1 MKKHNDKN
9 ANTSPGEDMMKATA
23 DPRLKSVVTLIE
35 TQLSPVKEVLA
46 DFAKAMLD
54 NTITLE
60 NRIKSFEKYSP
71 PIGDDL
77 PNEPQDPNNTLFH
90 TKKFQGQTRPKLFK
104 STSK

>member
-1 MKKHNDKN
+1 MTKNNDKN
-9 ANTSPGEDMMKATA
+9 ANTLLGADATKSVT
-23 DPRLKSVVTLIE
+23 DPRLKPVINLIE
-35 TQLSPVKEVLA
+35 TQLMPIKEVLA

-90 TKKFQGQTRPKLFK
+90 TK
-104 STSK
+104 